1 MKKLISLLL
10 ALLLGL
16 TTLVAFADETPV
28 FDLDTATFRGT
39 FDMLMTNS
47 GLTPEWSTS
56 ADGLVHTCVV
66 ENYPDVTI
74 ITNSQGLISSVS
86 IAAEMNLLNVSTM
99 GNNFG
104 EMMSYTS
111 MTTLMLTDTAFM
123 NDVNSF
129 MTLLVNLLNEGL
141 GALDDDTTQ
150 STQTATAYG
159 AEFTLNASTPEAN
172 AMKFLVSFS
181 VKPAAQEPAAQDA
194 LSSLDLSGLLDFS
207 AAQAPAE
214 AFPYELDT
222 YKQYFD
228 MFSSS
233 IVGATPVWET
243 AADGMSLLAT
253 IEGLG
258 TAVVELNGEGKAVR
272 IHTEFTTSATSDTV
286 AQDSNAF
293 GQLVAL
299 SALSSK
305 AAEDLTFIA
314 DPANTNQFTTD
325 ILAMLND
332 LMGKINEAIGQEVAV
347 SAEVSGDTCTFTMIL
362 DIATMTLKM
371 GFVYEP

>member
-16 TTLVAFADETPV
+16 TTLGAFADETPV
-28 FDLDTATFRGT
+28 FDLDTTTFRGT

-56 ADGLVHTCVV
+56 ADGLVHTCAV

-86 IAAEMNLLNVSTM
+86 IAVEMNLLNVSTM

-111 MTTLMLTDTAFM
+111 MTTLMLTDTSFLD
-123 NDVNSF
+123 DVDSF
-129 MTLLVNLLNEGL
+129 LMLLVNLLNEGL

-194 LSSLDLSGLLDFS
+194 LSSLDFSGLLDFA

-228 MFSSS
+228 MFSTS
-233 IVGATPVWET
+233 IVGAPPVWET

-272 IHTEFTTSATSDTV
+272 IRTEFTTSATSDTV
-286 AQDSNAF
+286 VQDSNAF

-305 AAEDLTFIA
+305 AAEDLTFVA
-314 DPANTNQFTTD
+314 DSANTNQFTTD
-325 ILAMLND
+325 VLSLLNE
-332 LMGKINEAIGQEVAV
+332 LLGKVNEAIGEEVSV
-347 SAEVSGDTCTFTMIL
+347 SADVSGDTCTFTMTL
-362 DIATMTLKM
+362 DLATMTLKM